1 MVLAAIY
8 FGGQDV
14 VSSLMLYPLAVCAV
28 GVVASIIGTFF
39 VRLGAN
45 QSIMG
50 ALYKGFIAT
59 GALSVLMLWPVSS
72 RLLGFDTVFAA
83 RELKFTGLDLYWCS
97 LVGLVVTALIIVVTE
112 YYTGT
117 NYRPVR
123 AIAEASKTGHGTNVI
138 QGLAVSLEATALPAL
153 IIIAGI
159 IVSNNLAGLFGI
171 AVGDRHVVA
180 RRGGRRPRC
189 VRAGHR

>member
-1 MVLAAIY
+1 Q
-8 FGGQDV
+8 GV
-14 VSSLMLYPLAVCAV
+14 VYNLMLYPLAVCAV

-50 ALYKGFIAT
+50 ALYKGFLAT
-59 GALSVLMLWPVSS
+59 GILSLFALWPVTD
-72 RLLGFDTVFAA
+72 RLLGFETTFAA
-83 RELKFTGLDLYWCS
+83 RGLRFTGMDLYWC
-97 LVGLVVTALIIVVTE
+97 GLIGLIVTALIIVVTE

-117 NYRPVR
+117 NHRPVH

-159 IVSNNLAGLFGI
+159 VISNN
-171 AVGDRHVVA
+171 
-180 RRGGRRPRC
+180 
-189 VRAGHR
+189 